1 VYVILNERILVE
13 LDLNISDNSYISLLS
28 NGKKKIEDFKTI
40 SFEYTKKNK
49 IDYNYSLLINSE
61 DKSAKYLWK
70 FNEKI
75 IKCTQKPSKQPD
87 INMQMALSFSGG
99 YLRLF
104 NLITYIMTF
113 EYKTRYGNII
123 SLEYSEDSN
132 LLGIG
137 TESDEVFILDP
148 NLGKVL
154 YYFEGHRNYITSI
167 VFQEVA
173 EEENEKIEPST
184 ERLDTGENINFSSTN
199 KPYTLSN
206 KEIYLDEFFKLCI
219 DKDEKIDVKQLRRQ
233 RTSVKNLN
241 NLQDEIKFSKTYDV
255 FTSGLDGQL
264 AIWRIEY
271 FIDEEKLNSQ
281 KSNEINISKIL
292 KSPNP
297 TSNSLRYEAPSTIF
311 LLPNESIKVFPS
323 GLTKICKGPVI
334 QLIICQNTIA
344 YYSKRNSLGS
354 YCSLAFFTECTAKEN
369 IIDDKLQSTSKSCK
383 KDSLFEEKNSYKTS
397 STNDNIYKSSANNK

>member
-1 VYVILNERILVE
+1 VILNERILVE

-28 NGKKKIEDFKTI
+28 NGKKKIEDIKSI

-49 IDYNYSLLINSE
+49 IDFNYSLLINSE

-75 IKCTQKPSKQPD
+75 IKCVQKPSKQPD

-167 VFQEVA
+167 IFQEVA

-199 KPYTLSN
+199 KPYKLSN
-206 KEIYLDEFFKLCI
+206 KEIFFDEFFKICI

-264 AIWRIEY
+264 AVWRIEY
-271 FIDEEKLNSQ
+271 FIDEEKFNSQ

-297 TSNSLRYEAPSTIF
+297 SSTSLRYEAPSTIF
-311 LLPNESIKVFPS
+311 LIPNESIKVFPS

-354 YCSLAFFTECTAKEN
+354 YCSLAFFTECTIKEN
-369 IIDDKLQSTSKSCK
+369 KLNEKLQSPSQSCK
-383 KDSLFEEKNSYKTS
+383 KDSFSEEKNSYKTS
-397 STNDNIYKSSANNK
+397 STNDNIFKSSAKNK